1 VLGEAWEQALVY
13 LRDAG
18 RQAAQQFAEVE
29 AIACFER
36 ALLVVKRLPPEKRLQ
51 AVAIDLLLDMRNA
64 LVPLGRHRRQVEVLR
79 SAQELAETLGD
90 EHRLARVAS
99 FMSNYYGNVGRSH
112 LALESAKRALA
123 LAEKLNDPEILVMGA
138 LSAGEIH
145 RTLGNYDHALDF
157 LTRVIRMIEPS
168 NAQRGHGQVGLP
180 SVRARSHLAWTLA
193 ELGDFERAR
202 NVAEEGIRIADA
214 SGHTYS
220 VCHACL
226 GLGGTRIRQ
235 GEFEAAVPILGR
247 GLALT
252 DRVPLLRPPIAA
264 DLGLAHAR
272 CGNLVDGLRHVRDAV
287 ESATTMG
294 RLSRL
299 PLLLV
304 KCAEAHL
311 LAGDTAEASQ
321 LSDEA
326 LRLASEQQERGN
338 IVYALHMQ
346 GEVAARAGDAAGET
360 ARDHFEQALQ
370 LANELGMASL
380 GARCTLGMG
389 MLHARLGENDVSDGY
404 IATAR
409 AMFRTMGM
417 RFWLA
422 QLDADTAGAALA
434 AEIR

>member
-1 VLGEAWEQALVY
+1 MSGARTSRSNQ
-13 LRDAG
+13 
-18 RQAAQQFAEVE
+18 
-29 AIACFER
+29 
-36 ALLVVKRLPPEKRLQ
+36 
-51 AVAIDLLLDMRNA
+51 
-64 LVPLGRHRRQVEVLR
+64 R
-79 SAQELAETLGD
+79 SA
-90 EHRLARVAS
+90 
-99 FMSNYYGNVGRSH
+99 
-112 LALESAKRALA
+112 ALA
-123 LAEKLNDPEILVMGA
+123 LAEKLNDPEILIMGA

-145 RTLGNYDHALDF
+145 RTLGNYDHARDF
-157 LTRVIRMIEPS
+157 LSRVIRMIEPG

-193 ELGDFERAR
+193 ELGDFDRAR

-235 GEFEAAVPILGR
+235 GEFEAAVPVLGR

-264 DLGLAHAR
+264 DLGLAHAH
-272 CGNLVDGLRHVRDAV
+272 CGNLIDGLRHIRAAV
-287 ESATTMG
+287 ESATSMG

-299 PLLLV
+299 PLILV

-326 LRLASEQQERGN
+326 LRLATEQQERGN

-346 GEVAARAGDAAGET
+346 GEVASRAGHAAADV

-380 GARCTLGMG
+380 GARCAAGLGV
-389 MLHARLGENDVSDGY
+389 LHARLCERDVSDEY

-422 QLDADTAGAALA
+422 QLDADTAGADAALA